1 MKKMKNLVT
10 KFLVLTLAVILTVTV
25 VPGKINAEDDDTKI
39 EHFVIN
45 KEWENDL
52 ESQRPTSITIKIV
65 GSDGSVTNMASKTLD
80 YWVIKDGTVSMYEAN
95 KLSREADFAVK
106 DKMVYINGVSTYRID
121 EMTRKEMTLS
131 QDGFGILVSTY
142 KYHYKKR

>member
-1 MKKMKNLVT
+1 MKKI
-10 KFLVLTLAVILTVTV
+10 FYIIAAAVIAL
-25 VPGKINAEDDDTKI
+25 GLSACNAKI
-39 EHFVIN
+39 ENPTERNFIGT
-45 KEWENDL
+45 WDL
-52 ESQRPTSITIKIV
+52 ESYEIV
-65 GSDGSVTNMASKTLD
+65 GSDGSVTSVAAKTLD